1 MVEDSGPGMSAED
14 IARACVRFRRGAA
27 GRNKPGAGR
36 LAIVGTIAEIL
47 GAKLVLENRT
57 PQPGLRAA
65 LVFTLKTPRMLRC
78 VTKITEFERCWKGS
92 ILYGCVR
99 GASRAAHGT
108 ACKAGMGPRPINFG
122 DATMQTSLK
131 LRLAAATAVGALT
144 CRWAPPR
151 PPPNP
156 AVRSASPRPAR
167 RRLRPDLPPGHR
179 GPEAERALK
188 TAMRIVYMPGGIGA
202 VAYNNIVAQHPN
214 EPGTIVAFSGGSL
227 LNLAQGKFGKYN
239 VDNVRWLAGIGTD
252 YGVAVV
258 RNDSPYTDLKGL
270 MEAFKQD
277 PTKIVLAPA
286 APWAARIDE
295 GRADRQGGGRGLQED
310 ALRGLRRRRR
320 GRDRVARGHIQAY
333 MGDAAEAFTMLEGGA
348 PIRVLAVFNDQRLPG
363 KLNTVPTARE
373 QGYDIVWPIIRG
385 FYVGP
390 KVSDSDYAFWV
401 QAFDRPPARRN
412 SPSCASSRAC
422 FLQQDRRR
430 AGRLREAAG
439 EAVRRTGREFRP
451 GQEVI

>member
-1 MVEDSGPGMSAED
+1 MHRPA
-14 IARACVRFRRGAA
+14 
-27 GRNKPGAGR
+27 
-36 LAIVGTIAEIL
+36 
-47 GAKLVLENRT
+47 
-57 PQPGLRAA
+57 QPGGG
-65 LVFTLKTPRMLRC
+65 F
-78 VTKITEFERCWKGS
+78 
-92 ILYGCVR
+92 
-99 GASRAAHGT
+99 
-108 ACKAGMGPRPINFG
+108 
-122 DATMQTSLK
+122 D
-131 LRLAAATAVGALT
+131 LT
-144 CRWAPPR
+144 CRLATEGLKQ
-151 PPPNP
+151 
-156 AVRSASPRPAR
+156 S
-167 RRLRPDLPPGHR
+167 G
-179 GPEAERALK
+179 ALK

-277 PTKIVLAPA
+277 PTKIVLGAGGTVGSQGL
-286 APWAARIDE
+286 DE

-373 QGYDIVWPIIRG
+373 QAMTSS
-385 FYVGP
+385 GP
-390 KVSDSDYAFWV
+390 SSAVSTWV
-401 QAFDRPPARRN
+401 RRCRTVITRSGSRPSTRPPARRN

-422 FLQQDRRR
+422 SLQQDRRR